1 LKNFEKKKE
10 ERKNNFV
17 STKIIPKQK
26 KSFSIFFQSINRQT
40 DKQTD
45 RQAIANPFK
54 CCDENPP
61 MSDDYVTTT
70 KNTIFD

>member
-10 ERKNNFV
+10 ERKKTISFQLKLFQN
-17 STKIIPKQK
+17 KRKA
-26 KSFSIFFQSINRQT
+26 FSIFFQSINRQT
-40 DKQTD
+40 DK
-45 RQAIANPFK
+45 QAIANPFK